1 MRFYEAS
8 VDIDAS
14 PEVVWPVLVDA
25 GAWPSW
31 DSGVEAVTGQVASG
45 EKITIS
51 SAVAP
56 GRAFP
61 VRVTALEPP
70 RRLVFWG
77 GMPLGLFTGERTYG
91 LEPVHEGQSRF
102 RVREEYTGTML
113 PLMWKSMPDLQ
124 PSFDQFVT
132 GLKRKVEEG

>member
-91 LEPVHEGQSRF
+91 WSRSTRANRAF
-102 RVREEYTGTML
+102 GSERSTPG
-113 PLMWKSMPDLQ
+113 PCCH
-124 PSFDQFVT
+124 
-132 GLKRKVEEG
+132 